1 MRLSVRHATAYA
13 FDTPKRFVTQSHRLT
28 PFSCEQQ
35 QVIDWTVSSEG
46 AVFGASF
53 TDGAGETVTTMTL
66 QGPVDRVEIVV
77 EGEVETNDTA
87 GVLRGHRETISP
99 RVYLG
104 PTQAIKANGA
114 LLDLAADALRAAKNP
129 DELAT
134 AHLLSAAVSKA
145 IEYVPGSTGAHTTAA
160 EALEQGRGVCQ
171 DQAHALIALAQS
183 REMPARYVS
192 GYLLARDDGAAED
205 ATHAWAE
212 IHVPGLGW
220 VGFDPANE
228 CCPDARYIRLG
239 SGRDALAA
247 APIRGVSR
255 GAGAETMDVTVSVA
269 AQQQQ
274 RQQ

>member
-1 MRLSVRHATAYA
+1 MRLSVRHATAYT
-13 FDTPKRFVTQSHRLT
+13 FDKPMRFVTQSHRLT
-28 PFSCEQQ
+28 PFSCESQ
-35 QVIDWTVSSEG
+35 QVMEWNVSSEG
-46 AVFGASF
+46 ATFGASF
-53 TDGAGETVTTMTL
+53 TDGAGEFITTMTL
-66 QGPVDRVEIVV
+66 QGPVDRVEILVEGVV
-77 EGEVETNDTA
+77 ETRETA

-99 RVYLG
+99 RAYLN
-104 PTQAIKANGA
+104 PTHAVKLNAA
-114 LLDLAADALRAAKNP
+114 LLNLAAEALSGAKDP
-129 DELAT
+129 DDLAT
-134 AHLLSAAVSKA
+134 AHLLSAAVTGA
-145 IEYVPGSTGAHTTAA
+145 IEYVPGATGAHTTAA

-183 REMPARYVS
+183 RDMPARYVS
-192 GYLLARDDGAAED
+192 GYLLSGDEGRAED

-269 AQQQQ
+269 AQQQ

>member
-1 MRLSVRHATAYA
+1 
-13 FDTPKRFVTQSHRLT
+13 
-28 PFSCEQQ
+28 
-35 QVIDWTVSSEG
+35 
-46 AVFGASF
+46 
-53 TDGAGETVTTMTL
+53 MTL
-66 QGPVDRVEIVV
+66 QGPIERVEILVEGVV
-77 EGEVETNDTA
+77 ETTDTA

-104 PTQAIKANGA
+104 PTQAIKTNGA
-114 LLDLAADALRAAKNP
+114 LLDLAADALRGSRNP
-129 DELAT
+129 DDLAT
-134 AHLLSAAVSKA
+134 AHLLSAAVTKA
-145 IEYVPGSTGAHTTAA
+145 IEYVPGATGAQTTAA
-160 EALEQGRGVCQ
+160 EALERGQGVCQ

-183 REMPARYVS
+183 RDMPARYVS
-192 GYLLARDDGAAED
+192 GYLLSGDEGRADD

-212 IHVPGLGW
+212 IHLPALGW

>member
-1 MRLSVRHATAYA
+1 MRLSIRHATAYA

-35 QVIDWTVSSEG
+35 QVIEWKVSSEG
-46 AVFGASF
+46 AVFGATF
-53 TDGAGETVTTMTL
+53 VDGAGETITTMTL
-66 QGPVDRVEIVV
+66 QGPVERVEILVEGVV
-77 EGEVETNDTA
+77 ETADTA

-99 RVYLG
+99 RAYLN
-104 PTQAIKANGA
+104 PTHAVKLNAA
-114 LLDLAADALRAAKNP
+114 LMDLAADAMRGAKDPDDLAA
-129 DELAT
+129 
-134 AHLLSAAVSKA
+134 AHRLSAAVTKA
-145 IEYVPGSTGAHTTAA
+145 IAYVPGATGAHTTAA

-183 REMPARYVS
+183 RDMPARYVS
-192 GYLLARDDGAAED
+192 GYLLSGDQGRADD

-212 IHVPGLGW
+212 IHVPTLGW

-269 AQQQQ
+269 AQQQ